1 MDKLGLRYVNNQ
13 KLTQEDWKI
22 IDRTLI
28 SSHILDNYA
37 TMVRLGDNAGRE
49 RLYPTS
55 NSGNNTSIQNYIIR
69 RLIMIYIPDVL
80 LTIFYACFGI
90 ILMLTANTVIDFF
103 VPGKF
108 SEEIKRGNCA
118 VAWLSA
124 GSFIGIGEILR
135 SVIMSPAVTTADT
148 SFVTWH
154 CSKCCLCYSWYCTI
168 CNRLYVY

>member
-1 MDKLGLRYVNNQ
+1 
-13 KLTQEDWKI
+13 
-22 IDRTLI
+22 
-28 SSHILDNYA
+28 
-37 TMVRLGDNAGRE
+37 
-49 RLYPTS
+49 
-55 NSGNNTSIQNYIIR
+55 
-69 RLIMIYIPDVL
+69 MIFIPDVL

-90 ILMLTANTVIDFF
+90 FLMLTANTVIDFF

-135 SVIMSPAVTTADT
+135 AVIMSPVVATADT
-148 SFVTWH
+148 LFIARCS
-154 CSKCCLCYSWYCTI
+154 SKCCLCYSWYCTI

>member
-1 MDKLGLRYVNNQ
+1 MYLITNTDGQTRVKVCEQ
-13 KLTQEDWKI
+13 SKLTQEDWKI

-37 TMVRLGDNAGRE
+37 TMVRLGDNTGRE
-49 RLYPTS
+49 LIRILPATL
-55 NSGNNTSIQNYIIR
+55 TTHPIQNYIIR

-124 GSFIGIGEILR
+124 GSFIGI
-135 SVIMSPAVTTADT
+135 
-148 SFVTWH
+148 W
-154 CSKCCLCYSWYCTI
+154 
-168 CNRLYVY
+168 

>member
-1 MDKLGLRYVNNQ
+1 
-13 KLTQEDWKI
+13 
-22 IDRTLI
+22 
-28 SSHILDNYA
+28 
-37 TMVRLGDNAGRE
+37 
-49 RLYPTS
+49 
-55 NSGNNTSIQNYIIR
+55 
-69 RLIMIYIPDVL
+69 MIYIPDVL
-80 LTIFYACFGI
+80 LTIFYACFGV

-148 SFVTWH
+148 SLLHGIVA
-154 CSKCCLCYSWYCTI
+154 SV
-168 CNRLYVY
+168 VYAVLGIIYFMDLILLRHVWMDEL